1 MSEAADAEADVG
13 SRAAGGAGDA
23 PPRPHIEPAP
33 APVTPARS
41 PGIRSRSAA
50 FPRSA
55 ERIRMARELL
65 EDGRAGQGFWRFK
78 PGTENTIKPV
88 PDDYEQTLAFE
99 PDISRYFGY
108 RIDYYPFFDEFN
120 RIPLRRTTDPRR
132 WTYFVDINDEI
143 VEEKFQTDQ
152 DIRAFITG
160 FRISVELNRWRI
172 IWLKRFIQL
181 LNVILCF
188 APAVLVAFW
197 PFLVQSGLP
206 LRNPSL
212 FVVGVIGGLYALAL
226 FGFTSLALWFQRV
239 REGQLSVVIGNN
251 GKTLASALQRRANN
265 LSRNFVAYL
274 ARIDAEEATKRMS
287 DSSWTDRAA
296 WWMKLCLWSPKRI
309 EYIEKFLQSEMQR
322 IRVFMLRSAWQG
334 YAIAYGVLI
343 GSALVAALLVLAE
356 VGIEWLLRGP
366 KLGELAPLGLYLVGL
381 GFAGWFTNRS
391 LLTSVTLRDISEPL
405 GEEPMGEEARFSDA
419 EFDTKLAEQI
429 RKDKEKIRQA
439 FLRGGGFGDGSGRG

>member
-1 MSEAADAEADVG
+1 MSEAADAEAEVG
-13 SRAAGGAGDA
+13 SREASGAGDA
-23 PPRPHIEPAP
+23 PPAAAP
-33 APVTPARS
+33 AAPA
-41 PGIRSRSAA
+41 IRSRSVA
-50 FPRSA
+50 FPLSA

-65 EDGRAGQGFWRFK
+65 EDGRAAQGFWRFK
-78 PGTENTIKPV
+78 PGVENTIRPV
-88 PDDYEQTLAFE
+88 PDEYEQTHEFE
-99 PDISRYFGY
+99 PDIERYFGY
-108 RIDYYPFFDEFN
+108 RIDYYPFFNEFN
-120 RIPLRRTTDPRR
+120 GMSIGRTSDPRR

-160 FRISVELNRWRI
+160 FRLSVERNRWKI
-172 IWLKRFIQL
+172 IGLKRLIQFF
-181 LNVILCF
+181 NVFLCLV
-188 APAVLVAFW
+188 PAVLVAFW
-197 PFLVQSGLP
+197 PLLVQAGLP
-206 LRNPSL
+206 LKKPTPL
-212 FVVGVIGGLYALAL
+212 IIGVIAVAYAVVL
-226 FGFTSLALWFQRV
+226 FAVTSLLLWFQGV

-265 LSRNFVAYL
+265 LGRNFVAYL

-322 IRVFMLRSAWQG
+322 IRIFMLRSAWQG

-343 GSALVAALLVLAE
+343 GSALVAALLVLTE

-366 KLGELAPLGLYLVGL
+366 RLGELAPLGLYGL
-381 GFAGWFTNRS
+381 GLVLSIWFTSRS

-405 GEEPMGEEARFSDA
+405 GAEPMGEDARFADA
-419 EFDTKLAEQI
+419 EFDTRLAEQI